1 MTDQEPRDKAEE
13 RDRLFMNPERQL
25 VDFAFDAEVAAVF
38 PDMIRR
44 SVPGYETVIPLTGLL
59 AARHVAGATASHA
72 AAPHAITPNATASDA
87 PRTIYDLGCSLGATT
102 LAVLRQLGDAP
113 ARIVAVDNS
122 AAMIEQ
128 ARAAIADPRVAFR
141 LADVRELDFEPATV
155 VLLNYVLQF
164 IRPAD
169 RLALLTRIRAALAPG
184 GLLIVSGKIRFDDPE
199 EQQFYE
205 AAHLDFKRANGYRE
219 LEISGKRNALERV
232 MIVDTEAQHRRYF
245 SDAGFSTVRKWYQ
258 CLNWASFLATP

>member
-1 MTDQEPRDKAEE
+1 MTQREPRDQTQE

-44 SVPGYETVIPLTGLL
+44 SVPGYETVIPMTGLL
-59 AARHVAGATASHA
+59 AARHAGGSTGSPATA
-72 AAPHAITPNATASDA
+72 PEASASAA

-102 LAVLRQLGDAP
+102 LAVLRQLGDTP

-122 AAMIEQ
+122 AAMID
-128 ARAAIADPRVAFR
+128 RASATIADPRVAFR

-164 IRPAD
+164 IPPAD
-169 RLALLTRIRAALAPG
+169 RLALLARIRAALVPG

-199 EQQFYE
+199 EQRFYE

>member
-1 MTDQEPRDKAEE
+1 
-13 RDRLFMNPERQL
+13 MNPERQL
-25 VDFAFDAEVAAVF
+25 VDFAFDDAVAAVF

-59 AARHVAGATASHA
+59 AARHAADVA
-72 AAPHAITPNATASDA
+72 AADDT
-87 PRTIYDLGCSLGATT
+87 RRIYDLGCSLGATT

-113 ARIVAVDNS
+113 ARIVAVDN
-122 AAMIEQ
+122 AQAMLER
-128 ARAAIADPRVAFR
+128 ARAAIADQRVEFR
-141 LADVRELDFEPATV
+141 LADVRELDFEPAAV

-164 IRPAD
+164 IPPAD
-169 RLALLTRIRAALAPG
+169 RLTLLTRIRRALTPG
-184 GLLIVSGKIRFDDPE
+184 GLLIVSGKIRFDDPD

-232 MIVDTEAQHRRYF
+232 MIVDTEEQHRRYF
-245 SDAGFSTVRKWYQ
+245 RDAGFGTVRKWYQ